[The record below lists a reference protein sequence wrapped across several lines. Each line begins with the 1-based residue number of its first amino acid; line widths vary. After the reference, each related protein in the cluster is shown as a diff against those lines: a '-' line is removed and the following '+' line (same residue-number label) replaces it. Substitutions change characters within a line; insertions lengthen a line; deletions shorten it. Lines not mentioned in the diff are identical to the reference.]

1 MMSYQINL
9 SKLIKLLIAVLMV
22 VQLVACV
29 DDDGGN
35 SSDVVLSGSVGDG
48 PVTGATIDVW
58 NSNGEMIGS
67 VRSDNT
73 ASFESTLRVKGNEY
87 PLLLK
92 VRGGVDLVTGR
103 APDFQMVSVMQKQ
116 SNKKRSNKQVN
127 INPFTTLIVKIAE
140 SMPGGLSTDNI
151 SEASAIVTEKMSF
164 GLDPSVVVDPIT
176 TAVTEENVANVV
188 KASEALG
195 EMVRRTSDLLSR
207 AGSPVSGDAVI
218 AALSA
223 DMTDSF
229 LDGQGSSGTVPAI
242 TVVANVV
249 SGQVLV
255 EALSNNL
262 KVDGLVATRVMDQ
275 SIKTTRPQV
284 SPSQLTGSVR
294 ITQKMLS
301 RAQVSL
307 AAANVLDSS
316 VEVVNLAKTVNGV
329 AAGSLP
335 GEIATILPADS
346 SRSLDNATLLS
357 STASATDISM
367 INQLVAQAERRVAA
381 PIVTDPVTTD
391 PVPADS
397 VVKDPVTADP
407 VPADPVVKDPVT
419 TDPVPADPV
428 VKVPVTT
435 DPVPA
440 DPVVKVPVT
449 TDPVPA
455 DPVVKDPVTTATLG
469 AFSLNW
475 TAPTTRADR
484 TPLSLADIDGYRI
497 YFGKSP
503 GKYSDVVD
511 VADGTAQSANVTDLP
526 VGTYYLVMTTYDNTG
541 LESIYSGE
549 ISKMAQ

>member
-262 KVDGLVATRVMDQ
+262 KVDGVVATSVMDQ
-275 SIKTTRPQV
+275 SIKTTRPRV
-284 SPSQLTGSVR
+284 SSSQLTGSVR
-294 ITQKMLS
+294 ITQNMLS
-301 RAQVSL
+301 RAQDSL
-307 AAANVLDSS
+307 AAAEVLDSS
-316 VEVVNLAKTVNGV
+316 FEVVSLAKTVSGLIAGDLPAKV
-329 AAGSLP
+329 A
-335 GEIATILPADS
+335 TVLPADS
-346 SRSLDNATLLS
+346 SRSLNNATKLS
-357 STASATDISM
+357 STASKADIS
-367 INQLVAQAERRVAA
+367 IVNQVV
-381 PIVTDPVTTD
+381 VK
-391 PVPADS
+391 ADS
-397 VVKDPVTADP
+397 GTVDTVTADP
-407 VPADPVVKDPVT
+407 VVKKPVT
-419 TDPVPADPV
+419 S
-428 VKVPVTT
+428 
-435 DPVPA
+435 
-440 DPVVKVPVT
+440 
-449 TDPVPA
+449 
-455 DPVVKDPVTTATLG
+455 ATRG
-469 AFSLNW
+469 AFTLKW
-475 TAPTTRADR
+475 TAPKTRSNGS
-484 TPLSLADIDGYRI
+484 PLSLADINGYRI
-497 YFGKSP
+497 YYGKSP
-503 GKYSDVVD
+503 GKYSEVFD
-511 VADGTAQSANVTDLP
+511 VADGTAQSAKVTNLP
-526 VGTYYLVMTTYDNTG
+526 AGTYYLVMTTYDNSG
-541 LESIYSGE
+541 LESKH
-549 ISKMAQ
+549 SKEVSKVAR